1 MFVILRVTF
10 ILGFVLK
17 HFIRKPYDKY
27 LPFIA
32 CGYEG
37 GMIGYSLYTGLVGVE
52 NLSVIAVI
60 DIAALLFTF
69 SIMSNVLV
77 LIEDTCFSC
86 GNIGNTCKCQWA
98 DEWFHVKSGRCDL
111 DYHERHDNGSDVTN
125 DFTGSRL

>member
-1 MFVILRVTF
+1 MMFVILCVTF

-60 DIAALLFTF
+60 DIKRLLFTF

-77 LIEDTCFSC
+77 LIEDGKKS
-86 GNIGNTCKCQWA
+86 KC
-98 DEWFHVKSGRCDL
+98 D
-111 DYHERHDNGSDVTN
+111 
-125 DFTGSRL
+125 

>member
-1 MFVILRVTF
+1 MQKIQLYQCRLRGWDKKIVVNIKLPIAVFHGLATSVLGKETIFNIGMMFVILCVTF

-60 DIAALLFTF
+60 DIAALLLR
-69 SIMSNVLV
+69 SAS
-77 LIEDTCFSC
+77 
-86 GNIGNTCKCQWA
+86 
-98 DEWFHVKSGRCDL
+98 
-111 DYHERHDNGSDVTN
+111 
-125 DFTGSRL
+125 